1 MFTRSQKTESKV
13 IGQGERG
20 RALSPL
26 LALPSAGGHLTPGGL
41 PLTMTATT
49 SCLEVADSVRPI
61 LVNPNIRG
69 EEGWGGARPKINP
82 LAPVRATSQG
92 VSLSVN
98 VSRSLLQ
105 GEDPWGYDSNI
116 STGSLEES
124 SIPPK

>member
-26 LALPSAGGHLTPGGL
+26 LALPSTGGHLTLGGL

-69 EEGWGGARPKINP
+69 EEGWGGARPKINRLVP
-82 LAPVRATSQG
+82 LAPVSATSQG
-92 VSLSVN
+92 MSLSVN

-105 GEDPWGYDSNI
+105 GEAPWGYDSN
-116 STGSLEES
+116 
-124 SIPPK
+124 